1 MRIVGAHRARPNASS
16 AGTMTRLGASRMSS
30 VLGLKV
36 RPKTATV
43 FPRSEPPHAATT
55 LVGHRTLARVV
66 DPDHRPRRS

>member
-1 MRIVGAHRARPNASS
+1 MAPRSSNAPI
-16 AGTMTRLGASRMSS
+16 TTRLGASRMSS

-55 LVGHRTLARVV
+55 LSAIARLRASLIPITVSTILTGA
-66 DPDHRPRRS
+66 P